1 MATAIAATTLVPAS
15 AIASRLKVAVVSLQA
30 PSSYTT
36 GGDALDVSGTG
47 LEGVYGMVF
56 GATGAASDNAYRF
69 GLTGTYSS
77 TEKSYSSSATKLTA
91 HMSAGT
97 ATVFTEFTSTGDLS
111 AINDMTVVCFGH

>member
-47 LEGVYGMVF
+47 LEGIY
-56 GATGAASDNAYRF
+56 GATFACSGAAADHSYKF
-69 GLTGTYSS
+69 GLAGTYSS
-77 TEKSYSSSATKLTA
+77 TEKSFPASTSKLVAYMATGSAA
-91 HMSAGT
+91 A
-97 ATVFTEFTSTGDLS
+97 FTEFTSSGDLS
-111 AINDMTVVCFGH
+111 AVNDMTVVCFGH